1 MASLTP
7 PSNVVETAALLFVT
21 QMVARSD
28 MIAVLTDDVA
38 QYYASYGMVEIL
50 PLEMRCH
57 MDDFGIITPTD
68 RLLSPG
74 ALLVVDAIRDV
85 SASMYGEPGLA

>member
-1 MASLTP
+1 MLAY
-7 PSNVVETAALLFVT
+7 
-21 QMVARSD
+21 
-28 MIAVLTDDVA
+28 LTDTKTPWAIATSARIDSARPTLEKLGVPP
-38 QYYASYGMVEIL
+38 QVPVITEVEIL